1 MAVNTDNFG
10 FKKPDESDFYDV
22 QDQNNN
28 WDIADQELEKLNS
41 PTFEDY
47 TEDTSVPEAVTAIEA
62 LKSKSKIG
70 MLLSNIKAAF
80 KGACLIGHIVNNCVT
95 DNPNLPL
102 SAAQGKALQDQLAT
116 LNSNLISSYEKLND
130 IVLMKCGNIVIIDIA
145 ILKATL
151 PGGWTKLFDIPSGY
165 LPLPDIKNVDM
176 YYIASMYVKGSD
188 ISKRIR
194 VTNNVVYGYSDTSI
208 SGELYG
214 MIVYVCG

>member
-1 MAVNTDNFG
+1 M
-10 FKKPDESDFYDV
+10 KY
-22 QDQNNN
+22 
-28 WDIADQELEKLNS
+28 EL
-41 PTFEDY
+41 Y
-47 TEDTSVPEAVTAIEA
+47 
-62 LKSKSKIG
+62 
-70 MLLSNIKAAF
+70 
-80 KGACLIGHIVNNCVT
+80 
-95 DNPNLPL
+95 
-102 SAAQGKALQDQLAT
+102 
-116 LNSNLISSYEKLND
+116 SNLISSYEKLND

-145 ILKATL
+145 ILKAIL

>member
-1 MAVNTDNFG
+1 MHFTVH
-10 FKKPDESDFYDV
+10 
-22 QDQNNN
+22 NN
-28 WDIADQELEKLNS
+28 ELKE
-41 PTFEDY
+41 
-47 TEDTSVPEAVTAIEA
+47 TS
-62 LKSKSKIG
+62 
-70 MLLSNIKAAF
+70 
-80 KGACLIGHIVNNCVT
+80 
-95 DNPNLPL
+95 
-102 SAAQGKALQDQLAT
+102 
-116 LNSNLISSYEKLND
+116 SNLISSYEKLND

>member
-22 QDQNNN
+22 QDQNGN
-28 WDIADQELEKLNS
+28 WDIADHVLEKLIC
-41 PTFEDY
+41 PTLEDY
-47 TEDTSVPEAVTAIEA
+47 TEETSVPEAVTAIEA